1 MGSIPGLAR
10 LVKELALLW
19 LWCRLAAVATIRL
32 LAWKLPYAVG
42 VVLKKKKG
50 EKKECKN
57 DGQGVW
63 GREMQTVTFGVDGQW
78 GSTTAQGTLCDLVTL
93 LYNRN

>member
-1 MGSIPGLAR
+1 MLSLLILYFKIEFIFHVSQISQFGMLAKR
-10 LVKELALLW
+10 IKFYSVQ
-19 LWCRLAAVATIRL
+19 
-32 LAWKLPYAVG
+32 
-42 VVLKKKKG
+42 KG

-93 LYNRN
+93 LYNRT